1 MLWKTP
7 RTVNLA
13 RLNQGLGVKQP
24 QRSSPLA
31 VPRGIVRARISSV
44 LAVTNPSWLLG
55 ANVKWLYQEDGGIEQ
70 YVERNALELPINRT
84 CSFLSPDV
92 LDTPLTVFEVPFWV
106 PDAVLTLW
114 EPEPNQQPA
123 GVPMAQL
130 INPFNLEV
138 PPITLPPKANNSVMY
153 QRSSTDTYFELL
165 AANPARLGCMIKNES
180 ATKFMFL
187 ILSPNGDAIST
198 PLILQPGGVWVDEAG
213 FYTGIIRGFMEQ
225 NTPDQRILAT
235 EFFYAA

>member
-24 QRSSPLA
+24 QRSNPLA

-92 LDTPLTVFEVPFWV
+92 LDTPLIVFEVPFWV

-114 EPEPNQQPA
+114 EPEPNQQPV
-123 GVPMAQL
+123 GVPVAQL

-138 PPITLPPKANNSVMY
+138 PPITLPPKANDSTMY
-153 QRSSTDTYFELL
+153 QRFSTDAYFELL
-165 AANPARLGCMIKNES
+165 AANPSRLGAIIRNDS
-180 ATKFMFL
+180 ADKFLFL
-187 ILSPNGDAIST
+187 ILAPNGDAISS
-198 PLILQPGGVWVDEAG
+198 PIKLLPGGQWIDETG
-213 FYTGIIRGFMEQ
+213 FYTGVIRGFMEA
-225 NTPDQRILAT
+225 NTPGQVILAQ
-235 EFFYAA
+235 EFYYSA